1 MRKDPLWG
9 NSVKLMMSATSV
21 QSIPVRR
28 AFFVI
33 FKLGAVSPV

>member
-1 MRKDPLWG
+1 MYFTKVFLFFFF
-9 NSVKLMMSATSV
+9 NSRSATSV

-28 AFFVI
+28 PFFVI